1 MTQNAAS
8 EPAPD
13 SEAYVRTEVRDGT
26 GIIVLDRP
34 KALNALTARMYRDM
48 LEALWAWRDDDAVT
62 QVLVTT
68 SAPRAFCLSL
78 IHI

>member
-48 LEALWAWRDDDAVT
+48 LKACLLYTSPSPRD
-62 QVLVTT
+62 
-68 SAPRAFCLSL
+68 S
-78 IHI
+78 

>member
-1 MTQNAAS
+1 MTQNAAN

-48 LEALWAWRDDDAVT
+48 LKALWA
-62 QVLVTT
+62 
-68 SAPRAFCLSL
+68 
-78 IHI
+78 